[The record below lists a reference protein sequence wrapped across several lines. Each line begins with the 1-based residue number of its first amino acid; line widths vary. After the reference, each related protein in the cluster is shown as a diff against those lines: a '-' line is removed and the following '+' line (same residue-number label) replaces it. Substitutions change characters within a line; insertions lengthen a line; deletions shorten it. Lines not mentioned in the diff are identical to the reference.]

1 VAVVDTIGLYCR
13 TTSVDCGFVL
23 CELVEGLQAPYPEI
37 TGDYRREEGAA
48 LVPVV
53 MDIKVVGR
61 YCNEHCGYEMS
72 NGARVLC

>member
-1 VAVVDTIGLYCR
+1 MAVVDTIDLCYLATLIR
-13 TTSVDCGFVL
+13 RGFVL